1 MTRRITAA
9 IAVTG
14 LLSLAAGTDALA
26 QKANPCGA
34 KNPCAAKSKDA
45 KTESA
50 TVETQGARA
59 TQVRGTREHPTAFAT
74 EAALRRPGAPPL
86 DSVQSP

>member
-9 IAVTG
+9 IAVSG

-45 KTESA
+45 TRESA
-50 TVETQGARA
+50 TVGTQGA
-59 TQVRGTREHPTAFAT
+59 TQVGGTREHPTAFAT
-74 EAALRRPGAPPL
+74 EAALRRPGTPPL